1 MPSQP
6 CGTAGRPV
14 AVAAKPMITGADIED
29 GSVTSADVQNDSLT
43 GSDILESSLGTAAA
57 ADTATSANQATN
69 ANSRGG
75 VAASGYMRGEGTVVR
90 HFEEHPAGTQTR
102 HYGIAGWF
110 SVSQG
115 CNSNPPGT
123 DFLLIAN
130 RADQKITVFEDD
142 GGANPLYHELDPTG
156 TGAFFFISDTAAAG
170 DLTILTVRHPDGRV
184 ATAFVST
191 LAHTSDCMFQL
202 QITVTNSEAAD
213 T

>member
-123 DFLLIAN
+123 DFLL
-130 RADQKITVFEDD
+130 
-142 GGANPLYHELDPTG
+142 
-156 TGAFFFISDTAAAG
+156 AG

-184 ATAFVST
+184 ATAFGST

-202 QITVTNSEAAD
+202 QITVTNTEAAD